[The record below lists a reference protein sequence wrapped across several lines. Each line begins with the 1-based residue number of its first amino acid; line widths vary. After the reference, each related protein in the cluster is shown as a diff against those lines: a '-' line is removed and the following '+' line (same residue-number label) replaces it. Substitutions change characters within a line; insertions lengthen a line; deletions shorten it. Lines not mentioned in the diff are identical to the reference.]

1 MKKIGENMWWADHNY
16 IAGISYSY
24 EKPRFAMIWG
34 IILILG
40 LNRGL
45 RSRKR
50 TVTSLSKD
58 DDPSQMVESKNDN
71 NDHDENYDEFDLLH
85 DMKDRSIRRKR
96 TTSESGPKYLR
107 SLSENTPQTPLG
119 GMVFILTYF
128 SYNGRGN

>member
-1 MKKIGENMWWADHNY
+1 MKNEY
-16 IAGISYSY
+16 IAGISFSY
-24 EKPRFAMIWG
+24 KKPIFAMLWR
-34 IILILG
+34 IISILG

-50 TVTSLSKD
+50 TVTSLSKDD

-96 TTSESGPKYLR
+96 TISESGPRYLR

-119 GMVFILTYF
+119 GMVFIFIYF
-128 SYNGRGN
+128 FYNGRGN

>member
-1 MKKIGENMWWADHNY
+1 MKNEY
-16 IAGISYSY
+16 IAGISFSY
-24 EKPRFAMIWG
+24 KKPIFAMLWR
-34 IILILG
+34 IISILG

-96 TTSESGPKYLR
+96 TISESGPRYLR

-119 GMVFILTYF
+119 GMVLILIYFIM
-128 SYNGRGN
+128 GVAIKVPIR